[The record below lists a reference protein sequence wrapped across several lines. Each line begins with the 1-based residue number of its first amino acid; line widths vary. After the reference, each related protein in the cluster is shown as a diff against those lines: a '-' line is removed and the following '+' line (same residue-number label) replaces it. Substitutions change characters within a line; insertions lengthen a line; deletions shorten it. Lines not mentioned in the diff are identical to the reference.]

1 MFIEDK
7 LRKEGGHIGVLLI
20 KLQITLA
27 LKKLRWEQNSVV
39 ISIYK
44 NLPKNASKFKTFISS
59 FIIIL
64 NQYFYLQMKFNE

>member
-1 MFIEDK
+1 MFEDIFIEDK

-44 NLPKNASKFKTFISS
+44 NLPEKMP
-59 FIIIL
+59 L
-64 NQYFYLQMKFNE
+64 NLRLLFHHS

>member
-1 MFIEDK
+1 MFEDIFIEDK

-39 ISIYK
+39 ISMYRYK
-44 NLPKNASKFKTFISS
+44 NLPKKC
-59 FIIIL
+59 L
-64 NQYFYLQMKFNE
+64 